1 MPEPIS
7 KEPNNNHIYKSV
19 LVIDDTDIDRLL
31 AEKIVKKYNFAEE
44 VVLMESA
51 EEMLDYLH
59 QLPDTETDE
68 LLQLILLD
76 INMPEIDG
84 WEFLKQFDLLNK
96 NIKDQF
102 RIFVVSSSKNQE
114 DKERALS
121 NEYVLDYVEKPLS
134 KEVMLGMN
142 ARLEQ
147 RVRERTR
154 YLTEALDKEKTLSL
168 LKSRFVSLASHEFR
182 TPLTGILSSANLL
195 SKYVT
200 TEDQPKRDKHI
211 ANIISSVNVLTE
223 ILNDFLSVG
232 KIEEG
237 KVYVRPSELDI
248 QQYIDI
254 LVDDLQA
261 IVKHGQ
267 KLVYKHEGPNK
278 VYLDPTLLRHIL
290 INLITNAIKFS
301 FEDGIVEIITRN
313 NDDSFILSVK
323 DYGLGIPEEDQQHLF
338 ELFFRGAN
346 VTNIQGTGLG
356 LHIIAKYAALMKGK
370 IEYNTALNKG
380 TEFVISFAK

>member
-168 LKSRFVSLASHEFR
+168 LKSRFVCNNR
-182 TPLTGILSSANLL
+182 RSA
-195 SKYVT
+195 
-200 TEDQPKRDKHI
+200 
-211 ANIISSVNVLTE
+211 
-223 ILNDFLSVG
+223 
-232 KIEEG
+232 
-237 KVYVRPSELDI
+237 
-248 QQYIDI
+248 
-254 LVDDLQA
+254 
-261 IVKHGQ
+261 
-267 KLVYKHEGPNK
+267 
-278 VYLDPTLLRHIL
+278 
-290 INLITNAIKFS
+290 
-301 FEDGIVEIITRN
+301 
-313 NDDSFILSVK
+313 
-323 DYGLGIPEEDQQHLF
+323 
-338 ELFFRGAN
+338 
-346 VTNIQGTGLG
+346 
-356 LHIIAKYAALMKGK
+356 
-370 IEYNTALNKG
+370 
-380 TEFVISFAK
+380 

>member
-7 KEPNNNHIYKSV
+7 KEPDQSHIYKSV

-59 QLPDTETDE
+59 QLPDTEADE
-68 LLQLILLD
+68 LLRLILLD

-96 NIKDQF
+96 KIKDQF
-102 RIFVVSSSKNQE
+102 RIFVVSSSKNPE

-182 TPLTGILSSANLL
+182 TPLSGILSSANLL
-195 SKYVT
+195 SRYT
-200 TEDQPKRDKHI
+200 TAEDQAKRDKHI

-237 KVYVRPSELDI
+237 KVYVRPVEFDI
-248 QQYIDI
+248 QQYIST
-254 LVDDLQA
+254 LVGDLQVIA
-261 IVKHGQ
+261 KHGQ
-267 KLVYKHEGPNK
+267 QLNYKHEGPDK
-278 VYLDPTLLRHIL
+278 ICLDSSLLRHIL
-290 INLITNAIKFS
+290 MNLITNAIKFS
-301 FEDGIVEIITRN
+301 LDDGIIEITTKN
-313 NDDSFILSVK
+313 NKDSFILSVK

-346 VTNIQGTGLG
+346 VANIQGTGLG

-370 IEYNTALNKG
+370 IEYTTELNKG
-380 TEFVISFAK
+380 TEFVISFPK

>member
-7 KEPNNNHIYKSV
+7 NQPTQNHIYKSV

-68 LLQLILLD
+68 LLKLILLD

-96 NIKDQF
+96 KIKDQF

-182 TPLTGILSSANLL
+182 TPLSGILSSANLL

-200 TEDQPKRDKHI
+200 AEDQPKRDKHI
-211 ANIISSVNVLTE
+211 SNIISSVSVLTD

-237 KVYVRPSELDI
+237 KVFVRPIELDV
-248 QQYIDI
+248 QHYIEV
-254 LVDDLQA
+254 LTEELQA
-261 IVKHGQ
+261 IVKPGQ
-267 KLVYKHEGPNK
+267 QLIYKHEGLEK
-278 VYLDPTLLRHIL
+278 VALDPSLMRHIL
-290 INLITNAIKFS
+290 MNLITNAIKFS
-301 FEDGIVEIITRN
+301 FDNGMIEITTRN
-313 NDDSFILSVK
+313 HEDSFILSVK
-323 DYGLGIPEEDQQHLF
+323 DYGLGIAEEDQRHLF

-356 LHIIAKYAALMKGK
+356 LHIIAKYVALMKGK
-370 IEYNTALNKG
+370 IEYHTELNKG
-380 TEFVISFAK
+380 TEFVISFTK

>member
-1 MPEPIS
+1 MPEPIT
-7 KEPNNNHIYKSV
+7 KEPSNHIYKSV

-59 QLPDTETDE
+59 QLPDAETDE

-84 WEFLKQFDLLNK
+84 WEFLKQFDLLSK

-200 TEDQPKRDKHI
+200 AEDQPKRDKHI

-237 KVYVRPSELDI
+237 KVYVRPVEFDI
-248 QQYIDI
+248 QQYIST
-254 LVDDLQA
+254 LVSDLRA
-261 IVKHGQ
+261 IVRPGQ
-267 KLVYKHEGPNK
+267 QLNYKHEGPDK
-278 VYLDPTLLRHIL
+278 VCLDSSLLRHIL
-290 INLITNAIKFS
+290 MNLITNAIKFS
-301 FEDGIVEIITRN
+301 LDNGIIEITTKN
-313 NDDSFILSVK
+313 NEDSFIISVR
-323 DYGLGIPEEDQQHLF
+323 DYGLGIPEEDQKHLF

-356 LHIIAKYAALMKGK
+356 LHIIAKYVALMKGK
-370 IEYNTALNKG
+370 LEYKTELNKG

>member
-7 KEPNNNHIYKSV
+7 NPPTHNHIYKSV

-68 LLQLILLD
+68 LPQLILLD

-84 WEFLKQFDLLNK
+84 WEFLKQFDLLHK
-96 NIKDQF
+96 KVKDQF

-134 KEVMLGMN
+134 KEVMMGMN

-182 TPLTGILSSANLL
+182 TPLSGILSSANLL
-195 SKYVT
+195 SKYIT

-211 ANIISSVNVLTE
+211 SNIISSVSILTD

-237 KVYVRPSELDI
+237 KVFVRPIELDI
-248 QQYIDI
+248 QHYITV
-254 LVDDLQA
+254 LTEELQA
-261 IVKHGQ
+261 IAKNGQ
-267 KLVYKHEGPNK
+267 QLIYTHEGPDK
-278 VYLDPTLLRHIL
+278 VFMDPSLLRHIL
-290 INLITNAIKFS
+290 MNLITNAIKFS
-301 FEDGIVEIITRN
+301 YEDSVIKITTSN
-313 NDDSFILSVK
+313 TEDSFTLSVK
-323 DYGLGIPEEDQQHLF
+323 DHGLGISEEDQQHLF

-356 LHIIAKYAALMKGK
+356 LHIIAKYVALMKGK
-370 IEYNTALNKG
+370 IEYNTELNKG
-380 TEFVISFAK
+380 TDFVISFAK

>member
-7 KEPNNNHIYKSV
+7 TRPNQSHIYKSV

-51 EEMLDYLH
+51 EEMLDYLN
-59 QLPDTETDE
+59 QLPECEPDE
-68 LLQLILLD
+68 LLKLILLD

-96 NIKDQF
+96 KIKDQF

-134 KEVMLGMN
+134 KEVMMGMN

-195 SKYVT
+195 SKYVAA
-200 TEDQPKRDKHI
+200 EDQPKREKHI
-211 ANIISSVNVLTE
+211 SNIIASVNVLTD

-237 KVYVRPSELDI
+237 KVYVRPSDLDI
-248 QQYIDI
+248 RQYIST
-254 LVDDLQA
+254 LVEELQA
-261 IVKHGQ
+261 IARPGQ
-267 KLVYKHEGPNK
+267 QLIYKHEGPEK
-278 VYLDPTLLRHIL
+278 VYLDPALLRHIL
-290 INLITNAIKFS
+290 MNLITNAIKFS
-301 FEDGIVEIITRN
+301 FDDSIVEITTWN
-313 NDDSFILSVK
+313 NEDSFILSVK
-323 DYGLGIPEEDQQHLF
+323 DYGLGITQEDQQHLF

-356 LHIIAKYAALMKGK
+356 LHIIAKYVAMMKGK
-370 IEYNTALNKG
+370 IEYTTELNQG
-380 TEFVISFAK
+380 TEFIISFAK

>member
-7 KEPNNNHIYKSV
+7 KEPNQNHIYKSV

-59 QLPDTETDE
+59 QLPDAETDE

-84 WEFLKQFDLLNK
+84 WEFLKQFDLLSK

-200 TEDQPKRDKHI
+200 AEDQPKRDKHI
-211 ANIISSVNVLTE
+211 ANIISAVNVLTE

-237 KVYVRPSELDI
+237 KVYVRPVEFDI
-248 QQYIDI
+248 QQYIST
-254 LVDDLQA
+254 LVSDLQTIA
-261 IVKHGQ
+261 RPGQ
-267 KLVYKHEGPNK
+267 QLNYKHEGPDK
-278 VYLDPTLLRHIL
+278 VCLDASLLRHIL
-290 INLITNAIKFS
+290 MNLITNAIKFS
-301 FEDGIVEIITRN
+301 LDDGIIEITTQN
-313 NDDSFILSVK
+313 KEDSFIISVR
-323 DYGLGIPEEDQQHLF
+323 DYGLGIPEEDQKHLF

-356 LHIIAKYAALMKGK
+356 LHIIAKYVALMKGK
-370 IEYNTALNKG
+370 IEYKTELNKG

>member
-1 MPEPIS
+1 
-7 KEPNNNHIYKSV
+7 
-19 LVIDDTDIDRLL
+19 
-31 AEKIVKKYNFAEE
+31 
-44 VVLMESA
+44 
-51 EEMLDYLH
+51 
-59 QLPDTETDE
+59 
-68 LLQLILLD
+68 
-76 INMPEIDG
+76 
-84 WEFLKQFDLLNK
+84 
-96 NIKDQF
+96 
-102 RIFVVSSSKNQE
+102 
-114 DKERALS
+114 LS
-121 NEYVLDYVEKPLS
+121 
-134 KEVMLGMN
+134 
-142 ARLEQ
+142 
-147 RVRERTR
+147 
-154 YLTEALDKEKTLSL
+154 
-168 LKSRFVSLASHEFR
+168 
-182 TPLTGILSSANLL
+182 
-195 SKYVT
+195 VT

>member
-7 KEPNNNHIYKSV
+7 NQSTHNHIYKSV
-19 LVIDDTDIDRLL
+19 LVVDDTDIDRLL
-31 AEKIVKKYNFAEE
+31 AEKIVKKYNFAKE

-68 LLQLILLD
+68 LLKLILLD

-84 WEFLKQFDLLNK
+84 WEFLKQFDLLHK
-96 NIKDQF
+96 KIKDQF

-182 TPLTGILSSANLL
+182 TPLSGILSSANLL

-211 ANIISSVNVLTE
+211 LNIISSVSVLTD

-237 KVYVRPSELDI
+237 KVYVRPIELDI
-248 QQYIDI
+248 KHYVAVLTEELRAIAKPGQQ
-254 LVDDLQA
+254 L
-261 IVKHGQ
+261 HH
-267 KLVYKHEGPNK
+267 KHEGPDK
-278 VYLDPTLLRHIL
+278 VFLDPSLLRHIL
-290 INLITNAIKFS
+290 MNLITNAIKFS
-301 FEDGIVEIITRN
+301 FDDSIIEINTRN
-313 NDDSFILSVK
+313 NEDSFILSVK
-323 DYGLGIPEEDQQHLF
+323 DHGLGISEEDRQHLF

-356 LHIIAKYAALMKGK
+356 LHIIAKYVALMKGK
-370 IEYNTALNKG
+370 IEYNTELNKG

>member
-1 MPEPIS
+1 MPEPIIR
-7 KEPNNNHIYKSV
+7 EPNQNHIYKSV

-84 WEFLKQFDLLNK
+84 WEFLKQFDLLDK

-102 RIFVVSSSKNQE
+102 RIFVVSSSKNAE

-182 TPLTGILSSANLL
+182 TPLSGILSSANLL

-211 ANIISSVNVLTE
+211 ATIISSVNILTE

-237 KVYVRPSELDI
+237 KVYVRPVKFDI
-248 QQYIDI
+248 QQYINI
-254 LVDDLQA
+254 LVNDLQA
-261 IVKHGQ
+261 IARPGQ
-267 KLVYKHEGPNK
+267 QLHYKHEGPDE
-278 VYLDPTLLRHIL
+278 VCLDSSLLRHIL
-290 INLITNAIKFS
+290 MNLITNAIKFS
-301 FEDGIVEIITRN
+301 LDDGIIEIATRN
-313 NDDSFILSVK
+313 NEGSFIISVR

-356 LHIIAKYAALMKGK
+356 LHIIAKYVALMKGK
-370 IEYNTALNKG
+370 IDYTTELNKG
-380 TEFVISFAK
+380 TEFVVSFSQ

>member
-1 MPEPIS
+1 MSEPIS
-7 KEPNNNHIYKSV
+7 NEPNHNHIYKSV
-19 LVIDDTDIDRLL
+19 LVVDDTDIDRLL
-31 AEKIVKKYNFAEE
+31 AEKIVKKYDFADE

-59 QLPDTETDE
+59 QLPDAEPDE
-68 LLQLILLD
+68 LLKLILLD

-96 NIKDQF
+96 EIKDQF
-102 RIFVVSSSKNQE
+102 RIFVVSSSKNME

-211 ANIISSVNVLTE
+211 ANIISSVNILTE

-237 KVYVRPSELDI
+237 KVYVRPVQFDI
-248 QQYIDI
+248 RQYIST
-254 LVDDLQA
+254 LVGDLQA
-261 IVKHGQ
+261 IARPGQ
-267 KLVYKHEGPNK
+267 QLNYKHEGPDE
-278 VYLDPTLLRHIL
+278 VCLDSSLLRHIL
-290 INLITNAIKFS
+290 MNLITNAIKFS
-301 FEDGIVEIITRN
+301 FDDGIVEITTWN
-313 NDDSFILSVK
+313 NEDSFIISVK

-370 IEYNTALNKG
+370 IEYITELNKG

>member
-1 MPEPIS
+1 MPEPSI
-7 KEPNNNHIYKSV
+7 EPNHNHIYKSV
-19 LVIDDTDIDRLL
+19 LVVDDTDIDRLL
-31 AEKIVKKYNFAEE
+31 AEKIVKKYDFAKE

-51 EEMLDYLH
+51 EEMLDYLY
-59 QLPDTETDE
+59 QLPEPETDD

-154 YLTEALDKEKTLSL
+154 YLTEALDKEKTLNL

-182 TPLTGILSSANLL
+182 TPLSGILSSANLL
-195 SKYVT
+195 SKYT
-200 TEDQPKRDKHI
+200 TTDDQPKRDKHI
-211 ANIISSVNVLTE
+211 ANIISSVNILTD

-237 KVYVRPSELDI
+237 KVYVRPTDLDI
-248 QQYIDI
+248 QQYISI
-254 LVDDLQA
+254 LVEELQA
-261 IVKHGQ
+261 ISRPGQ
-267 KLVYKHEGPNK
+267 QLAYKHEGPKK
-278 VYLDPTLLRHIL
+278 VYLDPSLLRHIL
-290 INLITNAIKFS
+290 MNLITNAIKFS
-301 FEDGIVEIITRN
+301 FDDSVIEITTRN
-313 NDDSFILSVK
+313 NKDSFILSVK
-323 DYGLGIPEEDQQHLF
+323 DYGLGITKEDQQHLF

-356 LHIIAKYAALMKGK
+356 LHIIAKYVTMMKGK
-370 IEYNTALNKG
+370 IEYITELNKG
-380 TEFVISFAK
+380 TEFIISFAK

>member
-7 KEPNNNHIYKSV
+7 NQPAQNHIYKSV

-59 QLPDTETDE
+59 QLPDPETDE
-68 LLQLILLD
+68 LLKLILLD

-96 NIKDQF
+96 KIKDQF

-182 TPLTGILSSANLL
+182 TPLSGILSSANLL

-211 ANIISSVNVLTE
+211 SNIISSVNVLTD

-237 KVYVRPSELDI
+237 KVYVRPIELDL
-248 QQYIDI
+248 QHYIEI
-254 LVDDLQA
+254 LVEELQVIA
-261 IVKHGQ
+261 KPGQ
-267 KLVYKHEGPNK
+267 QLIYKHTGPDK
-278 VYLDPTLLRHIL
+278 VSLDPSLMRHIL
-290 INLITNAIKFS
+290 MNLITNAIKFS
-301 FEDGIVEIITRN
+301 FDDGIIEITTHN
-313 NDDSFILSVK
+313 NEDSFILSIK
-323 DYGLGIPEEDQQHLF
+323 DHGLGISEEDQQHLF

-356 LHIIAKYAALMKGK
+356 LHIIAKYVALMKGK
-370 IEYNTALNKG
+370 IEYHTELNKG
-380 TEFVISFAK
+380 TEFIISFAK